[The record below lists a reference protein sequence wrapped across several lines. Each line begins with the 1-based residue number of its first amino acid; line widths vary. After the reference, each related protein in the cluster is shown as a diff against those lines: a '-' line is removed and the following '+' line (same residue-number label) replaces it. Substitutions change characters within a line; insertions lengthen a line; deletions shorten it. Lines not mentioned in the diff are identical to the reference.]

1 MSTQHAPEVSEE
13 CGVTVVAL
21 GPEYENLD
29 EPLLERLRTAILE
42 AADRAEP
49 PRLVLDLSHTKFFG
63 SAFIEILLEAWKRM
77 RNRGGVLCLCGV
89 APYCAQVLRVTQLDR
104 LWAMYPTREK
114 AVRAHSENA

>member
-1 MSTQHAPEVSEE
+1 MTTEQPPAIGQE

-49 PRLVLDLSHTKFFG
+49 PRLLVDLSHPKFFG
-63 SAFIEILLEAWKRM
+63 SAVIEILGEAWKRV
-77 RNRGGVLCLCGV
+77 RERGGVFSLCGV
-89 APYCAQVLRVTQLDR
+89 APYCAEVLRVTRLDR
-104 LWAMYPTREK
+104 VWAMYPTRDE
-114 AVRAHSENA
+114 AVRALSEGA